1 MRLTLATNP
10 AGLQLNL
17 DGQPVT
23 TPLSFD
29 SVVGILRE
37 LDAPTPQTSGGTS
50 YGFASWSDGGGAR
63 HNVTAPAASTH
74 LHRDLHAERRRES
87 GLVAAYAFNEG
98 SGGTTVDATGKGH
111 TGSLVGATW
120 TTAGKNGNALS
131 FNGTSN
137 LVSVADAAD
146 LDVSTGLTM
155 EAWVRPT
162 TLSGW
167 RTVVLK
173 EAPGALAYALYAH
186 DNAPRPA
193 GTSQHG
199 RQSTSTCPGRP
210 RCR

>member
-1 MRLTLATNP
+1 MT
-10 AGLQLNL
+10 
-17 DGQPVT
+17 
-23 TPLSFD
+23 S
-29 SVVGILRE
+29 
-37 LDAPTPQTSGGTS
+37 AP
-50 YGFASWSDGGGAR
+50 
-63 HNVTAPAASTH
+63 
-74 LHRDLHAERRRES
+74 

-98 SGGTTVDATGKGH
+98 SGTTTVDATGKGH

-146 LDVSTGLTM
+146 LDMTTGLTM

-167 RTVVLK
+167 RTVALK
-173 EAPGALAYALYAH
+173 EALPGGLAYALYAH

-193 GTSQHG
+193 GTVNTGSE
-199 RQSTSTCPGRP
+199 
-210 RCR
+210 